1 MRTDVIIN
9 PAYLN
14 LSEYIKSIPDIFQS
28 LRCEHVM
35 HEGRNIIKWVEVD
48 GVKLVIKKYDRI
60 SMLNRFVYG
69 RIRCSKAV
77 RSYRN
82 AMNLQKL
89 NIDTPH
95 QVAAID
101 VYNGC
106 YLISS
111 FYISL
116 YSDYS
121 SFDTDCIVINNEDT
135 ITLLDSLADFL
146 VFIHDRGIEHNDLNI
161 TNILYKRSGGSF
173 RFQLIDINRVRF
185 HHNMSTH
192 RRMKNLRRLSLNYTS
207 YMYIM
212 ERYAERVKLKGESF
226 ELHCA
231 AERMIFEHRQRLKSK
246 IKSSVHKHN

>member
-1 MRTDVIIN
+1 MRTDIIIN
-9 PAYLN
+9 PTYLS
-14 LSEYIKSIPDIFQS
+14 LSEYIKTIPDIFQS
-28 LRCEHVM
+28 IGCEHVV

-48 GVKLVIKKYDRI
+48 GLKLVIKKYNQI
-60 SMLNRFVYG
+60 SVLNRFVYG
-69 RIRCSKAV
+69 RFRSSKAV

-82 AMNLQKL
+82 AINLQKL

-95 QVAAID
+95 HVAAID

-121 SFDTDCIVINNEDT
+121 SFDTDRVVINNEDT

-146 VFIHDRGIEHNDLNI
+146 AVIHDNGIEHNDLNI
-161 TNILYKRSGGSF
+161 TNILYKRSDGRF
-173 RFQLIDINRVRF
+173 RFQLIDINRMRF
-185 HHNMSTH
+185 HGNMSTH

-212 ERYAERVKLKGESF
+212 ERYAARVKLKGESF

-231 AERMIFEHRQRLKSK
+231 AERMIFEHRQRLKSR
-246 IKSSVHKHN
+246 IKNSVQKHS